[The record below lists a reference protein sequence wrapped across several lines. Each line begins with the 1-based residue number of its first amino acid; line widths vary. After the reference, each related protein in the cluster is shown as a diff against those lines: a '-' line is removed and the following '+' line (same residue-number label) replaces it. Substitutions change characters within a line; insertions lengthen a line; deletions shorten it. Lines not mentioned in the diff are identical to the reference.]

1 MTVCGAVRAFRNLP
15 ASALT
20 KIAQIA
26 SPPTTYQAG
35 ELISDGQ
42 GEQALLL
49 VVAGKAKVSLLSV
62 DGNENILYLLK
73 GGELLNS
80 FGARLAELGVDN
92 SRLHLLD
99 AKERL
104 YAYLLDWE
112 RDYQSSTYQL
122 AMTKGEVANWLG
134 ITPANLSRCLKQL
147 VTEGKTSGAGPPNH
161 DSPRRPIAPR
171 SKTGRHRQ
179 RNSSPHRCF
188 GPLRPSRLPCAS
200 PARREAGRPPG
211 GKRPPFGW
219 SSAAG

>member
-73 GGELLNS
+73 GGDVDGQAALFVRQPRLARLIEAVYPTTVIRLRHDAFQDLLASSPLLARELLNI
-80 FGARLAELGVDN
+80 FGARLAELEVDN

-147 VTEGKTSGAGPPNH
+147 VTEGKTSVRGRQITIHHGA
-161 DSPRRPIAPR
+161 
-171 SKTGRHRQ
+171 
-179 RNSSPHRCF
+179 
-188 GPLRPSRLPCAS
+188 L
-200 PARREAGRPPG
+200 
-211 GKRPPFGW
+211 
-219 SSAAG
+219 

>member
-1 MTVCGAVRAFRNLP
+1 METLIDRLRAVRAFRNLP
-15 ASALT
+15 VSALT

-49 VVAGKAKVSLLSV
+49 VVAGKAKVSLLTA

-73 GGELLNS
+73 GGDVDGQAALFVRQPRL
-80 FGARLAELGVDN
+80 ARLAELEVDN

-134 ITPANLSRCLKQL
+134 ITPATLSRCLKQL
-147 VTEGKTSGAGPPNH
+147 VAEGKTSVRGRQITIHHGA
-161 DSPRRPIAPR
+161 
-171 SKTGRHRQ
+171 
-179 RNSSPHRCF
+179 
-188 GPLRPSRLPCAS
+188 L
-200 PARREAGRPPG
+200 
-211 GKRPPFGW
+211 
-219 SSAAG
+219 